1 MVEGSI
7 QELAKPIKSSKDC
20 KDYKVIKLPN
30 GLTALLVSDTSY
42 DLEKLDQE
50 EAELVENVFNDEEKD
65 GEEEEEEEEDNDEEE
80 EDENGEGE
88 DEEGEEDVE
97 DEEEDSEEEDDDDDE
112 EGGSG
117 EISATKKLQK

>member
-65 GEEEEEEEEDNDEEE
+65 GEEEEEEEEDDDEEE

-97 DEEEDSEEEDDDDDE
+97 DVDRKNTSLTY
-112 EGGSG
+112 SH
-117 EISATKKLQK
+117 ISITNAVFCLKKKNNI

>member
-65 GEEEEEEEEDNDEEE
+65 GEEEEEEEDDDEEE